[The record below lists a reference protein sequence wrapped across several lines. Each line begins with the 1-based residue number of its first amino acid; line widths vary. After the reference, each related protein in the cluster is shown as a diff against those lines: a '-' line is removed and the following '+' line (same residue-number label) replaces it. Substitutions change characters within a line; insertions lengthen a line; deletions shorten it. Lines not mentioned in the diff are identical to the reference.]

1 MIEMDMGEVHLHLET
16 ESRLFSPAHPDQG
29 TMAMLAAAAPAAGD
43 KVLDLGCGYGLV
55 GIYAAKVVGA
65 GQVVMCDI
73 DPQAVAV
80 ARRNAAANEVPASY
94 YYK

>member
-65 GQVVMCDI
+65 GRWSCATSIRKPWPSPGAM
-73 DPQAVAV
+73 PP
-80 ARRNAAANEVPASY
+80 RMKSRHSY